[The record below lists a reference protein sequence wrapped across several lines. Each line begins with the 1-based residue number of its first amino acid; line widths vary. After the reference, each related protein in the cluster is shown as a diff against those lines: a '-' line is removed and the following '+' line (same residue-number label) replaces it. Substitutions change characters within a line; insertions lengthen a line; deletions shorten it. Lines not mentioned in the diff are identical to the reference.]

1 MPSAAA
7 ETTPSQRDE
16 HIQMIQDKGRL
27 AWQKAVGR
35 GRRSL
40 VVTAMSGYKTVLGR
54 GLHAR
59 TLPAQ
64 KTETRV
70 ACSALNWMT
79 SFGMPVSQ
87 RIARQRSKLPHRT
100 HSSNCAL
107 SLAPAIG
114 PARWSVTSEKSG

>member
-1 MPSAAA
+1 MPSVAA

-27 AWQKAVGR
+27 AWQKAVGH

-40 VVTAMSGYKTVLGR
+40 VVTAMSRYKTVLGR
-54 GLHAR
+54 GLRAR

-64 KTETRV
+64 RTETRA
-70 ACSALNWMT
+70 ACSALDRMT

-87 RIARQRSKLPHRT
+87 RIA
-100 HSSNCAL
+100 
-107 SLAPAIG
+107 
-114 PARWSVTSEKSG
+114 